1 MFRICSATDIG
12 TFHIVNARQRRVQF
26 RVFINNMLEILG
38 FFLKLGI
45 EHANAFFYQRGVF
58 VTAITTIINNIITV
72 ILANLNII
80 HVVTA
85 CAKFH
90 FEYIL
95 LLVYIYRFMLFY
107 SSIL

>member
-1 MFRICSATDIG
+1 MKI
-12 TFHIVNARQRRVQF
+12 
-26 RVFINNMLEILG
+26 VFIDNMVEILG
-38 FFLKLGI
+38 FFFKLGI
-45 EHANAFFYQRGVF
+45 EHTNAFFHQCGVF
-58 VTAITTIINNIITV
+58 VTTITTIINNIITV

-95 LLVYIYRFMLFY
+95 LLVYIYRFMLFFPFNFVDFLGKIELIKKY
-107 SSIL
+107 KNVAI